1 MLHSTI
7 TPNQLLLLKN
17 TPAMLNQSNDNRPL
31 FFQLIELIKDRI
43 LSGKLSEGES
53 LPSVRQLSQDFS
65 INPQT
70 VLKAT
75 QVLVQENIIEKRRGI
90 GMFIKTGAFNTLV
103 SINKQKFSEHEL
115 VELVQRAKLLN
126 ISQEQLLSLISSVF
140 EDEK

>member
-1 MLHSTI
+1 
-7 TPNQLLLLKN
+7 
-17 TPAMLNQSNDNRPL
+17 MLNQSNDNRPL